1 MQPFLSFSTL
11 KSNENFLSLIEKE
24 YNSMKYKISS
34 LTTENN
40 SLSSQLTEQ
49 IQKVSTLKHV
59 ESENINLQET
69 IKSKENQIESLQN
82 EIITLKKENK
92 NLAREIELKFE
103 NQLGYYKGLNET
115 NSTRID
121 AANSI
126 IKLNERQHK
135 TILKLENKIDEIK
148 KAEEEFNK
156 QQEIIHENKFTNL
169 KRKMMDHI
177 KNAQKNMTQSNLDN
191 LDLNTKLSKLATN
204 QLLIELEE
212 QSVQI
217 EDLIKIKE
225 KYEKEIFEL
234 KMDLKTHI
242 KVETILQEK
251 NKRYLN
257 MVKNCDEKIKKI
269 NNKSRNFSFDEQ
281 KISEMNTIENN
292 NNNNINNNNKN
303 KNYHNFKK
311 YEKMYKNVF
320 KDYQNLKGQF
330 NSLKD
335 KFRLFNEKFSGIIE
349 LYKFAIDELI
359 KDEEFKNKKEIY
371 VNIDEISK
379 GNFENF
385 SKYEKYCILV
395 FLIKHLLPLINS
407 ENNNNIYQKF
417 NNVEI
422 NLNNNNNN
430 KMYKTLNNFQKKKMN
445 LTGNNFFNNNNFSN
459 KKMNIESYNN
469 INNKNLNY
477 KNKNCNSNSNM
488 NIKYQTFTKFPK
500 IKNLF
505 GDDLK
510 DKKKETNK
518 LFRFLNINY
527 N

>member
-1 MQPFLSFSTL
+1 MSHNLNDIIKSLESETVKLNNKINSLQDERRNLQGQLSEERSKNAQLT
-11 KSNENFLSLIEKE
+11 KIQNENRELKDSLKEKE
-24 YNSMKYKISS
+24 LKI
-34 LTTENN
+34 ENLEN
-40 SLSSQLTEQ
+40 ELIKLKKDNKELSRKTEQ
-49 IQKVSTLKHV
+49 KY
-59 ESENINLQET
+59 
-69 IKSKENQIESLQN
+69 QN
-82 EIITLKKENK
+82 EI
-92 NLAREIELKFE
+92 
-103 NQLGYYKGLNET
+103 GYYKNLYET
-115 NSTRID
+115 GRSKFDN
-121 AANSI
+121 ANLVL
-126 IKLNERQHK
+126 KLNEKQHN
-135 TILKLENKIDEIK
+135 TILKLENKIEEIK
-148 KAEEEFNK
+148 KAELEYNK
-156 QQEIIHENKFTNL
+156 RVQIEHDNKFTNL

-257 MVKNCDEKIKKI
+257 MVKNCDEKIKKFN

-281 KISEMNTIENN
+281 KISEMNTIE

-417 NNVEI
+417 NNV
-422 NLNNNNNN
+422 
-430 KMYKTLNNFQKKKMN
+430 
-445 LTGNNFFNNNNFSN
+445 
-459 KKMNIESYNN
+459 
-469 INNKNLNY
+469 
-477 KNKNCNSNSNM
+477 
-488 NIKYQTFTKFPK
+488 
-500 IKNLF
+500 
-505 GDDLK
+505 
-510 DKKKETNK
+510 
-518 LFRFLNINY
+518 
-527 N
+527 